1 MKKIYYLIA
10 MAFMALTFTSCE
22 DVPEPYGQPVSP
34 KKEVVDPAGTGTA
47 SDPFNISGAIAKCK
61 EIGDAASSEKYYVK
75 GYAAT
80 EGKADASYG
89 NASFY
94 MTDAKDGSGKR
105 FYAYQVLGSD
115 GQKMTEGYTIK
126 VGDEVVVYGP
136 MYNYN
141 NKTPETA
148 SKGAAYIVTV
158 NGQKTEN
165 TGGSDTPT
173 GDAKGTG
180 TQSDPFNV
188 AAAIAKC
195 KEIGTTASTENY
207 YVKGYV
213 VKGGTVSGGYGNVSF
228 DMADSKDGGA
238 IFKAFQVAG
247 TDGEKLKD
255 GFEVKAGSEVVVYG
269 PIYNYQGNTPETAGK
284 SAAQIVT
291 IDGKKTSE
299 SGGGETPSSNYG
311 TAEAPLTVAKA
322 IEVINGLA
330 DNGTASPAYVKGKI
344 SKVQSFND
352 KYKSITYYIS
362 DDGTDNNA
370 LQVYSGKGID
380 GADFAAQT
388 DLEAGWTVVVTG
400 ELKKYVNNSGAVTLE
415 INQSSKIVSIDKST
429 SGGGGSTTGASSYSM
444 DFKTDGIGSW
454 TLTDKTK
461 PSEIDAIWKYNSKY
475 GMVATAYVNS
485 TNYASESWIISPK
498 FDLSGASKATLTL
511 HHAINFFTS
520 VDVAK
525 TEVLVKVSTDGTNW
539 TNLTLTGW
547 PEKLGWTF
555 FDSTADFSSYAG
567 KKDVQIAFVY
577 TSTAEKAG
585 TWEVEKV
592 TIE

>member
-1 MKKIYYLIA
+1 

-34 KKEVVDPAGTGTA
+34 KKAVVDPEGSGTA
-47 SDPFNISGAIAKCK
+47 SDPYNVAAAIAKCK
-61 EIGDAASSEKYYVK
+61 EIGDAVSSEKFYVK

-126 VGDEVVVYGP
+126 VGDEVIVYGP
-136 MYNYN
+136 MYNYS

-165 TGGSDTPT
+165 TGGDTPT
-173 GDAKGTG
+173 GEAKGTG

-195 KEIGTTASTENY
+195 KEIGTTESTEKY
-207 YVKGYV
+207 YIKGKV
-213 VKGGTVSGGYGNVSF
+213 VADATPAANYGNVTF
-228 DMADSKDGGA
+228 KMVDEEGGA
-238 IFKAFQVAG
+238 QFTAYQVLG
-247 TDGEKLKD
+247 SDGNKMPTTYTIPK
-255 GFEVKAGSEVVVYG
+255 GAEVVVYG
-269 PIYNYQGNTPETAGK
+269 PIYNYSGNTPETAGK
-284 SAAQIVT
+284 GAAYIVT
-291 IDGKKTSE
+291 VNGQKTAVE
-299 SGGGETPSSNYG
+299 GGGDTPSGNYG
-311 TAEAPLTVAKA
+311 TKDAPLTVAKA
-322 IEVINGLA
+322 IEIINGLA

-415 INQSSKIVSIDKST
+415 INQSSQIVSIDKNG
-429 SGGGGSTTGASSYSM
+429 SGGGGSSTGASSYTM
-444 DFKTDGIGSW
+444 DFKTNELGSW
-454 TLTDKTK
+454 TISDKTK
-461 PSEIDAIWKYNSKY
+461 PSEIEAIWKYNNKY
-475 GMVATAYVNS
+475 GMVATAFANS
-485 TNYASESWIISPK
+485 TNFASESWIISPK

-525 TEVLVKVSTDGTNW
+525 AEVLVKVSTDGTNW
-539 TNLTLTGW
+539 TNLTLAGW
-547 PEKLGWTF
+547 PEKLSWTF
-555 FDSTADFSSYAG
+555 FDSTADFSAYAG
-567 KKDVQIAFVY
+567 KKDIQIAFVY

-585 TWEVEKV
+585 TWEIEKV